1 MRIKDKERMMRGSV
15 NIGQR
20 FQRIWLPFRS
30 LRWRLTLSYSLVTVA
45 ALLVVEIVVM
55 VLLMTYFISN
65 IDLTPENLISNLRAE
80 WTPKVEQ
87 FFSEEPPNIE
97 GVQEYLDDVQ
107 GSAIGTRPLFI
118 LGNLQIQMK
127 AQDFL
132 SFYYLLDDRTLVD
145 VIPHDLVPEDE
156 LGEKIPYDYLPGL
169 EKPLQAALD
178 GVEDEN
184 ELYEKVNPGNR
195 ITGAIPVFR
204 YEPTIVDQTSL
215 LEAGTVM
222 DVERSLVGVIVFTT
236 KRFPWEFLPI
246 SDVIVYLGRSLLIF
260 TFFAGIL
267 GSLFGMLTARGLT
280 ERLTK
285 VSEAAHDWS
294 RGDFSVIIQDKNTDE
309 LGGLAKDLNSM
320 AEQLE
325 NLLDRRQE
333 LSILEER
340 NRLARDLHDSVKQ
353 QTFAASAQLGAARA
367 HYENN
372 PEVAL
377 THFKEGELLIG
388 KVRQELTDLIQE
400 LRPIEMKGKGLIP
413 AVEEFTMGWCRRNDI
428 EIHINVRGERQLPL
442 GVEKSLFRIIQEALA
457 NISWHSKAK
466 NVDILFNYQD
476 DFLLLTIKDDG
487 QGFDPDEIR
496 GNGLGLKSMSE
507 RTVLIGGELRIDS
520 EPNKGTRIRLKYPY
534 QQIER

>member
-1 MRIKDKERMMRGSV
+1 MRIKINERMMRGSV
-15 NIGQR
+15 NIGQIFR
-20 FQRIWLPFRS
+20 RIWMSFRS
-30 LRWRLTLSYSLVTVA
+30 LRWRLALSYSLVTVA

-55 VLLMTYFISN
+55 VLLMSYFVSN

-87 FFSEEPPNIE
+87 FFSEEPPDIE
-97 GVQEYLDDVQ
+97 GVQKYLDDVQ

-145 VIPHDLVPEDE
+145 VIPHDLVLEEE

-178 GVEDEN
+178 GIEDEN

-204 YEPTIVDQTSL
+204 YEPTNIDQTTDL
-215 LEAGTVM
+215 DAGTVI
-222 DVERSLVGVIVFTT
+222 DVERNLVGVIVFTT

-246 SDVIVYLGRSLLIF
+246 SDVIVYFGRSLLIF
-260 TFFAGIL
+260 TFFTGIL
-267 GSLFGMLTARGLT
+267 GSLFGLFTARGLT

-294 RGDFSVIIQDKNTDE
+294 RGDFSVIIQDKNDDE

-353 QTFAASAQLGAARA
+353 QTFAASAQLGAART

-372 PEVAL
+372 PDAAL
-377 THFKEGELLIG
+377 NHLKEGELLIG

-400 LRPIEMKGKGLIP
+400 LRPVEMKGKGLIP
-413 AVEEFTMGWCRRNDI
+413 AVEEFIEGWQRRNEI
-428 EIHINVRGERQLPL
+428 EIKINVRGERQLL
-442 GVEKSLFRIIQEALA
+442 LAVEKSLFRIIQEALA
-457 NISWHSKAK
+457 NVSWHSKAK
-466 NVDILFNYQD
+466 SVNIMFNYKQ
-476 DFLLLTIKDDG
+476 DFLLLTIQDDG
-487 QGFDPDEIR
+487 QGFNPEEIR

-507 RTVLIGGELRIDS
+507 RTVLIGGELEIDS
-520 EPNKGTRIRLKYPY
+520 KPNRGTVIRIKYPY
-534 QQIER
+534 Q